1 MFHHV
6 SFINERIGKTGVKK
20 REKREIKLFT
30 NKRKRKRV
38 RGDYCIEPYSSL
50 STGSTRMA
58 ILHLCC
64 IRWIVYSFFFS
75 GVEAA
80 RVMVAALP
88 LAELAFADTDGTGW
102 CFPQKNPFLDMFC
115 DF

>member
-1 MFHHV
+1 MYGVNRALSEETSDEAEHPL
-6 SFINERIGKTGVKK
+6 TGMGRTRVKK

-64 IRWIVYSFFFS
+64 IRWI
-75 GVEAA
+75 A
-80 RVMVAALP
+80 
-88 LAELAFADTDGTGW
+88 
-102 CFPQKNPFLDMFC
+102 
-115 DF
+115 